1 MKLTDV
7 HTHSAYSNDGISP
20 LEEMVFA
27 AKAQGLSYYGVSEH
41 FDYDYLHL
49 GILASG
55 KPIRMT
61 DADAYFA
68 EARALQQALSD
79 GTFRILAGGEF
90 GFAEDARCYG
100 EYGRLIETYRPDFV
114 VNSVHACDGNDCYFA
129 DYFRG
134 KDKAYAYRS
143 YLEAVRKS
151 LDAPYGYDIVGHI
164 GYVSRNAPYPDKALR
179 YEEFADPLDDIL
191 KTVVARRKILE
202 VNSSMRG
209 TESGFLPATDIL
221 TRYFELGGREV
232 SFASDAHDVARIAEK
247 RGSVCAALKAI
258 GFTHVTVPDRGKRI
272 RVEI

>member
-1 MKLTDV
+1 M
-7 HTHSAYSNDGISP
+7 
-20 LEEMVFA
+20 
-27 AKAQGLSYYGVSEH
+27 
-41 FDYDYLHL
+41 
-49 GILASG
+49 
-55 KPIRMT
+55 
-61 DADAYFA
+61 
-68 EARALQQALSD
+68 
-79 GTFRILAGGEF
+79 
-90 GFAEDARCYG
+90 
-100 EYGRLIETYRPDFV
+100 
-114 VNSVHACDGNDCYFA
+114 
-129 DYFRG
+129 
-134 KDKAYAYRS
+134 
-143 YLEAVRKS
+143 RKS

-247 RGSVCAALKAI
+247 RESVCAALKAI